1 MSEHSILVAKPAAM
15 FNPSPQQTLKRYEF
29 FLTVFIGDQ
38 QALSKAIMYQDHGTQ
53 RTTPEQGIVGPL
65 WKSQL
70 GTSMEGVV
78 DGLEVTYLLKP
89 SMVRYTCKVGDL
101 NTVREGS

>member
-1 MSEHSILVAKPAAM
+1 M
-15 FNPSPQQTLKRYEF
+15 FNPSPQQTLKRYDF

-38 QALSKAIMYQDHGTQ
+38 QALAKAMTYEYHGTQ

-65 WKSQL
+65 WRSQL

-78 DGLEVTYLLKP
+78 DGFEVTYLLRP
-89 SMVRYTCKVGDL
+89 SMISPGGILTVTGNARGDS
-101 NTVREGS
+101 TVMDLKKDSM

>member
-1 MSEHSILVAKPAAM
+1 MSEHNILVAKPAAM
-15 FNPSPQQTLKRYEF
+15 FNPSPQQTLKRYDF

-38 QALSKAIMYQDHGTQ
+38 QALAKAMTYEYHGTQ

-65 WKSQL
+65 WRSQL

-78 DGLEVTYLLKP
+78 DGFEVTYLLRP
-89 SMVRYTCKVGDL
+89 SMIRYPCKAGNL
-101 NTVREGS
+101 NTVQEGS